1 MNLVHTVFFFILHG
15 ARCSGPGPLVHSLFR
30 PMRPARQYRARRF
43 A

>member
-1 MNLVHTVFFFILHG
+1 MNLVHTDFFILHG
-15 ARCSGPGPLVHSLFR
+15 PRRSGPGTLVHLLFR